1 MNSNMITKEGSNL
14 QLPEIDRQLISYAK
28 DYYGSSFDASKEK
41 EICSMDT
48 IDKLWLLN
56 QYQEEISSI
65 SQPDLND
72 LY

>member
-14 QLPEIDRQLISYAK
+14 QLPEIDKQLISYAK
-28 DYYGSSFDASKEK
+28 DYYGSSFDESKER
-41 EICSMDT
+41 EICSMDV

-56 QYQEEISSI
+56 QYQEEISSV
-65 SQPDLND
+65 SKPNLND

>member
-1 MNSNMITKEGSNL
+1 MNSNLITKGDSNL
-14 QLPEIDRQLISYAK
+14 QLPEIDKQLISYAK
-28 DYYGSSFDASKEK
+28 DYYGSSFDEAKEK

-56 QYQEEISSI
+56 QYQEEMSSV
-65 SQPDLND
+65 SKPNLND

>member
-1 MNSNMITKEGSNL
+1 MNSNMITKGDSNL

-28 DYYGSSFDASKEK
+28 DYYGASFDASKEK

-56 QYQEEISSI
+56 QFLVEISSV
-65 SQPDLND
+65 SKPYLNV

>member
-1 MNSNMITKEGSNL
+1 MNSNLITKGDSNL

-28 DYYGSSFDASKEK
+28 DYYGASFDASKEK
-41 EICSMDT
+41 EICSMDM

-56 QYQEEISSI
+56 QYQEEISSV
-65 SQPDLND
+65 SKPNLND